1 MGVLPPMTATIET
14 KQNLK
19 LQAYSILKEKIVNC
33 EYSPGSMLNEAQL
46 AAKLG
51 FSRTPIREAISILE
65 MEGFLHIVPKKGIL
79 VTDILL
85 SDIVQI
91 FQARMEIEPIALK
104 LAGPNIPQEELL
116 QWKENFQS
124 EVLSIEHGYQTDTA
138 MHLGI
143 ISHCNNS
150 YIIDMMKKVFDKNTR
165 IIVCST
171 QNKAHLQEARK
182 EHIEILDCL
191 LNQDLEL
198 AATKMRS
205 HVAGC
210 RNAAMDFFYSI

>member
-1 MGVLPPMTATIET
+1 MNTPVET

-19 LQAYSILKEKIVNC
+19 IQAYSILKEKIVSC
-33 EYSPGSMLNEAQL
+33 EYRPGSMLNEAQL
-46 AAKLG
+46 AAELG

-65 MEGFLHIVPKKGIL
+65 MDGFLRIVPKKGIL

-85 SDIVQI
+85 GDIVQI

-116 QWKENFQS
+116 AWKEIFLADVS
-124 EVLSIEHGYQTDTA
+124 SIEHGYQADTA

-143 ISHCNNS
+143 IGYCNNS

-165 IIVCST
+165 IIICST
-171 QNKAHLQEARK
+171 QNKAHMQDARK
-182 EHIEILDCL
+182 EHLEILDYL
-191 LNQDLEL
+191 LQQDFDQ
-198 AATKMRS
+198 AAIKMRT

-210 RNAAMDFFYSI
+210 RNAAMDFFYST

>member
-1 MGVLPPMTATIET
+1 MTSKKTAN
-14 KQNLK
+14 QNLK
-19 LQAYSILKEKIVNC
+19 VQAYAILKEKIVNC
-33 EYSPGSMLNEAQL
+33 EYLPGSMLNEAQL
-46 AAKLG
+46 ASELG

-65 MEGFLHIVPKKGIL
+65 MEGFLRIVPKKGIL

-104 LAGPNIPQEELL
+104 LAGPHIPEEEI
-116 QWKENFQS
+116 KEWIETFQS
-124 EVLSIEHGYQTDTA
+124 EEPSVENGYSMDTA

-143 ISHCNNS
+143 IKHCNNS

-165 IIVCST
+165 IIICST

-182 EHIEILDCL
+182 EHLEILNCL
-191 LNQDLEL
+191 LEQDFEQ
-198 AATKMRS
+198 AATKMRT

-210 RNAAMDFFYSI
+210 RNAALEFFYST